1 MYAIID
7 IETTGG
13 SPKYEKITEVAIFIH
28 DGQKITDEFV
38 TLINPEKTIPYH
50 ITSLTGIT
58 NEMVSDAPKFYEVA
72 KKIVEITDSCVFVAH
87 NAAFDYGFLKEEF
100 QQLGYPYQRELIC
113 TVKMSR
119 KLIPGFKSYSL
130 GNLCRDL
137 NIQIENR
144 HRAAGDALATVKV
157 FEKLLSVQNGKEIL
171 TERTNGVPKNLH
183 PQLDPATF
191 KNLPEE
197 AGVYYFMN
205 EKQDIIYIGKS
216 NNIKQRVFTHF
227 NGNKGRRAGQM
238 RDETAAIGFEI
249 TGSEL
254 AALLLESDEIKKHK
268 PLYNRAQRRSLF
280 RHGIISYTDQ
290 KGYIHFSVVKTNEN
304 QDYLFSFVSKIEAV
318 NFLENQCTANNLC
331 PKLCGLY
338 ENEGACF
345 LYQIHQCL
353 GACKGIEPSESYNA
367 RALEVCKL
375 GKFDQQNFL
384 ILDTGRKQ
392 DETLVVKV
400 EKGTYRGFGYI
411 QTDLCSNTELMH
423 DCINNFSDNRDVHM
437 IIQRYMKTKK
447 GIHILPFHNNDL

>member
-1 MYAIID
+1 M
-7 IETTGG
+7 
-13 SPKYEKITEVAIFIH
+13 VA
-28 DGQKITDEFV
+28 
-38 TLINPEKTIPYH
+38 
-50 ITSLTGIT
+50 
-58 NEMVSDAPKFYEVA
+58 DAPKFYEVA
-72 KKIVEITDSCVFVAH
+72 KKIVEITKDCVFVAH
-87 NAAFDYGFLKEEF
+87 NASFDYGFIKEEF
-100 QQLGYPYQRELIC
+100 QQLGYPFRRELIC

-119 KLIPGFKSYSL
+119 KLMPGFKSYSL

-137 NIQIENR
+137 QIHIENR

-157 FEKLLSVQNGKEIL
+157 FEKLLSVKNGREII
-171 TERTNGVPKNLH
+171 TERINGVPKNLH

-191 KNLPEE
+191 KTLPEE
-197 AGVYYFMN
+197 AGVYYFIN

-216 NNIKQRVFTHF
+216 NNIRQRVFTHF

-280 RHGIISYTDQ
+280 RYGISSYTDQ
-290 KGYIHFSVVKTNEN
+290 NGYINFRVMRTSEN
-304 QDYLFSFVSKIEAV
+304 QNPLFSFISKIEAL
-318 NFLENQCTANNLC
+318 NFLETQCSENNLC

-338 ENEGACF
+338 DNEGACF
-345 LYQIHQCL
+345 LYQVHQCN
-353 GACKGIEPSESYNA
+353 GACKGAEPPESYNA
-367 RALEVCKL
+367 RAVEVCNL

-384 ILDTGRKQ
+384 ILDMGRKH

-411 QTDLCSNTELMH
+411 QTDLCANTEILH
-423 DCINNFSDNRDVHM
+423 DCIKNYPDNRDVHM
-437 IIQRYMKTKK
+437 IIKRYLKTKREIK
-447 GIHILPFHNNDL
+447 ILPFHEHEL